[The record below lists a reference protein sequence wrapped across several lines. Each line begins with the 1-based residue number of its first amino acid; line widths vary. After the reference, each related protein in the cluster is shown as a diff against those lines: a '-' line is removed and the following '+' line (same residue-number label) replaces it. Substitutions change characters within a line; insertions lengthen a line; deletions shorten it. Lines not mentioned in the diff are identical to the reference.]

1 MVRKLRR
8 GRLTRLERIESVNR
22 GLRGWGAMFG
32 KPEVAE
38 RLCTPLPAK
47 RASKPRLQ
55 GVDIDAIHKRPL
67 ERNVLKAVT
76 RALRRDP
83 RVARVERNTS
93 GVFLAGNRTI
103 SVGVKGKLDLTCYL
117 KSGRYI
123 EIEVKRDERAK
134 PQPHQLERIERIK
147 YAGGLA
153 GWCWSA
159 ETALALLP

>member
-1 MVRKLRR
+1 
-8 GRLTRLERIESVNR
+8 
-22 GLRGWGAMFG
+22 MFG

-47 RASKPRLQ
+47 RASKPKLQ
-55 GVDIDAIHKRPL
+55 GVDAIHKRQL
-67 ERNVLKAVT
+67 ERNVLKAVA

-93 GVFLAGNRTI
+93 GVFMDGGRTI
-103 SVGVKGKLDLTCYL
+103 SVGVRGKLDLTCYL

-134 PQPHQLERIERIK
+134 PQPHQLQRIERIR